1 MKILLKVIKRVII
14 GCFILY
20 VYNYFAVKYSLIIP
34 INIITVPIVSI
45 FDIVGLI
52 GLIIFKFII

>member
-52 GLIIFKFII
+52 GFM